1 MRHQTFHFGARHY
14 KKPAKDH
21 GDLENILQGDSFV
34 AFFFNTTLTLVD
46 SAVV

>member
-1 MRHQTFHFGARHY
+1 MRHQNFHFGARHY

-21 GDLENILQGDSFV
+21 ENILQGDSYV
-34 AFFFNTTLTLVD
+34 ALFFNTTLTLVD